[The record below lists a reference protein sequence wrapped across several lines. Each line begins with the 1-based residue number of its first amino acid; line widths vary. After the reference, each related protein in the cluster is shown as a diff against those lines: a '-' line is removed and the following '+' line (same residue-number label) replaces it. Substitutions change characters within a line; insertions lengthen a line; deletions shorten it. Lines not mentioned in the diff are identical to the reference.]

1 MLAGEQ
7 PSLAVDS
14 VAIRVHRWLAVYAEM
29 TVVLA
34 KAHNAVVGNVAEQH
48 VAPCRE
54 VDRALGPAEAGCDP
68 FNGHGAGE
76 GRKTVRPERK
86 FGIGGLQVCIRI
98 AASRKR
104 AEWQR
109 RGRDGRS

>member
-48 VAPCRE
+48 VTPCRE
-54 VDRALGPAEAGCDP
+54 VDRALGPPEPGCDA
-68 FNGHGAGE
+68 FNRHRAGE

-86 FGIGGLQVCIRI
+86 LRLGGLQVCIRI

-104 AEWQR
+104 PQR
-109 RGRDGRS
+109 QRLG